1 MKYLKKILVLECGLM
16 LLSITSF
23 KFNNTNTDLSFST
36 NLKNENGI
44 SLRKASS
51 NETISI
57 GQTYVQTGANKNNR
71 LLRFATPVSGNF
83 NKITYYV
90 TIDNYQTT
98 PIQKEVNTIYK
109 GIEDSNN
116 IVNYFNG
123 SQIVNEEDELTSTWY
138 WACFTIEFSTYEY
151 YSSNISSYLVASND
165 VESKES
171 TKKDNVNLSQEISST
186 ITKLDNNL
194 INIWKNNN
202 YRIEVSENKLTLN
215 ETTFKYT
222 DYKSGYVFTNN
233 KDYLILNLNENK
245 LNIKGSINQIEINE
259 ELNALVDCPIT
270 FEEKK
275 EVTVGDNEIT
285 FTIPEGVEY
294 IAHYEKDEK
303 FYSNYGSLPTEA
315 GIYSLVVQTIENNQ
329 YKATKKWLTFTI
341 NKKAAEDKTTPTI
354 SFDFEPGTSY
364 ALGIEPTFKI
374 KDSNGNILDDVNYTI
389 NYTSDTTG
397 YSSDKLPTI
406 EGDYGL
412 TVTII
417 ENDKYNTVSKNI
429 WFNIRNEILTTITSD
444 VSTIYEGALE
454 NIIDGDENTYCWF
467 GASFKEGNY
476 IQIDYSI
483 KRKLNKLSYLFDKKN
498 NTDYYKFSVQ
508 YLNGNNEYETTSA
521 EVDSLSGIVSFDKI
535 IETKSL
541 RVVSTKDMGTTWAKP
556 YELKAYLGPTTINNG
571 FTFVSGSSLDYLSDN
586 NINTYTFFDWH
597 YTSSNNVVVDY
608 LEETEIKNIMLLSGC
623 EKSPDDYFRKVKLSY
638 SLDNITYTDL
648 DGEFEGKNIYVD
660 LTNKNIKAR
669 YIKATPIIDG
679 ESSNGVTIREFGIN
693 MSKFNVSVTFGED
706 TVFDYDGAHHEPSF
720 SIPYGAEYNYHFTKD
735 EGVTTTQEAI
745 DEAYWALVIDPIA
758 SPIYNFTG
766 KLFVV
771 FRIGNPQQ

>member
-1 MKYLKKILVLECGLM
+1 MKSLKKILVLECGLM
-16 LLSITSF
+16 LLSLTAF

-51 NETISI
+51 NDAISI
-57 GQTYVQTGANKNNR
+57 GQTYVQTGMNNNNR

-90 TIDNYQTT
+90 TIDNYQTA
-98 PIQKEVNTIYK
+98 PIKKEVNTIYK
-109 GIEDSNN
+109 GIEDSKN
-116 IVNYFNG
+116 IINYFNG

-202 YRIEVSENKLTLN
+202 YRLEVSENLLTLN
-215 ETTFKYT
+215 GTTFNYT

-233 KDYLILNLNENK
+233 KDYLILNLNGSN
-245 LNIKGSINQIEINE
+245 LNVKGSINQIEINE
-259 ELNALVDCPIT
+259 ELNTLVDCPIT
-270 FEEKK
+270 FEDKK

-285 FTIPEGVEY
+285 FTVPEGVEY
-294 IAHYEKDEK
+294 TAHYEKDEK

-329 YKATKKWLTFTI
+329 YKATKKWLIFTI
-341 NKKAAEDKTTPTI
+341 NKKLIEDKITPII
-354 SFDFEPGTSY
+354 SFDFEAGTSY

-397 YSSDKLPTI
+397 YSSDKLPTT
-406 EGDYGL
+406 EGNYGL
-412 TVTII
+412 TITII
-417 ENDKYNTVSKNI
+417 ESDKYNTVSKNI

-444 VSTIYEGALE
+444 VSTIHEGTLE
-454 NIIDGDENTYCWF
+454 NLIDGNNDTYCWF
-467 GASFKEGNY
+467 GAKFNKGNY
-476 IQIDYSI
+476 VQLDYSI
-483 KRKLNKLSYLFDKKN
+483 KRKLNKLSYLFDTSKF
-498 NTDYYKFSVQ
+498 DYYIFNVQ
-508 YLNGNNEYETTSA
+508 YLNENNEYETVST
-521 EVDSLSGIVSFDKI
+521 EVDNLSGSISFNKN

-541 RVVSTKDMGTTWAKP
+541 RIVCTKESGGWVKLQ
-556 YELKAYLGPTTINNG
+556 ELRAYLGPTTINNG
-571 FTFVSGSSLDYLSDN
+571 FTLVNTSSLDNLSDN
-586 NINTYTFFDWH
+586 NLDTYTFFDWH
-597 YTSSNNVVVDY
+597 YTSSNNVIIDY
-608 LEETEIKNIMLLSGC
+608 HEETEIKNIMLLSGC
-623 EKSPDDYFRKVKLSY
+623 ENSPDDYFRKVQLSY

-660 LTNKNIKAR
+660 LTNQNIKAR

-679 ESSNGVTIREFGIN
+679 ESGNGVTIREFGIN

-706 TVFDYDGAHHEPSF
+706 TVFDYDGAHHQPSF

-758 SPIYNFTG
+758 NPIYNFTG

-771 FRIGNPQQ
+771 FRIGNPQ

>member
-1 MKYLKKILVLECGLM
+1 MKCLKKILVLECGLM
-16 LLSITSF
+16 LLSLTAF

-51 NETISI
+51 NDAISI
-57 GQTYVQTGANKNNR
+57 GQTYVQTGTNNNNR

-90 TIDNYQTT
+90 TIDNYQTA
-98 PIQKEVNTIYK
+98 PIKKEVNTIYK
-109 GIEDSNN
+109 GIEDSKN

-123 SQIVNEEDELTSTWY
+123 SQIVSEEDEFTSTWY

-202 YRIEVSENKLTLN
+202 YRLEVLENLLTLN
-215 ETTFKYT
+215 GTTFNYT

-233 KDYLILNLNENK
+233 KDYLILNLNGSN
-245 LNIKGSINQIEINE
+245 LNVKGSINQIEINE
-259 ELNALVDCPIT
+259 KLNTLVDCPIT
-270 FEEKK
+270 FEDKK
-275 EVTVGDNEIT
+275 EVTIGDNEIT
-285 FTIPEGVEY
+285 FTVPEGVEY
-294 IAHYEKDEK
+294 TAHYEKNEK
-303 FYSNYGSLPTEA
+303 FYSNYGSLPTET

-329 YKATKKWLTFTI
+329 YKATKKWLIFTI
-341 NKKAAEDKTTPTI
+341 NKKLIEDKITPII
-354 SFDFEPGTSY
+354 SFDFEAGTSY

-374 KDSNGNILDDVNYTI
+374 KDSNGSILDDVNYTI

-397 YSSDKLPTI
+397 YSSNKLPTT

-412 TVTII
+412 TITII
-417 ENDKYNTVSKNI
+417 ESDKYNTVSKNI

-444 VSTIYEGALE
+444 VSTIYEGTLE
-454 NIIDGDENTYCWF
+454 NLIDGNNDTYCWF
-467 GASFKEGNY
+467 GTKFNKGNY
-476 IQIDYSI
+476 VQLDYSI
-483 KRKLNKLSYLFDKKN
+483 KRKLNKLSYLFDTSKS
-498 NTDYYKFSVQ
+498 DYYIFNVQ
-508 YLNGNNEYETTSA
+508 YLNENNEYETVST
-521 EVDSLSGIVSFDKI
+521 EVDNLSGSISFNKN

-541 RVVSTKDMGTTWAKP
+541 RIVCTKESGGWVKLH
-556 YELKAYLGPTTINNG
+556 ELRAYLGPTTINNG
-571 FTFVSGSSLDYLSDN
+571 FTLVNTSSLDNLSDN
-586 NINTYTFFDWH
+586 NLDTYTFFDWH
-597 YTSSNNVVVDY
+597 YTSSNNVIIDY
-608 LEETEIKNIMLLSGC
+608 HEETEIKNIMLLSGC
-623 EKSPDDYFRKVKLSY
+623 ENSLDDYFRKVKLSY
-638 SLDNITYTDL
+638 SLDNITYTNL

-660 LTNKNIKAR
+660 LTNQNIKAR

-679 ESSNGVTIREFGIN
+679 ESGNGVTIREFGIN
-693 MSKFNVSVTFGED
+693 MSKFNVSVTCGED
-706 TVFDYDGAHHEPSF
+706 TVFDYDGAHHQPSF

-758 SPIYNFTG
+758 NPIYNFTG

-771 FRIGNPQQ
+771 FRIGNPQ